1 MTVVVVV
8 DVVVVDLGESNH
20 LLVFEG
26 GKECQTLR
34 QKLKSMSAFS
44 AWFPRREEVRTH
56 QTRDVVKGFRDR
68 TCVVEGRGSLLLALH
83 LLTYSV
89 CLQAP

>member
-1 MTVVVVV
+1 MTVGVVV
-8 DVVVVDLGESNH
+8 DVVVVGLGESNH

-26 GKECQTLR
+26 GKECQTLH
-34 QKLKSMSAFS
+34 QKQKSMSAFS
-44 AWFPRREEVRTH
+44 AWGPRSEEVRIH
-56 QTRDVVKGFRDR
+56 QIRDVVKGFHDR
-68 TCVVEGRGSLLLALH
+68 TCVERRGSLLLALR

>member
-1 MTVVVVV
+1 MIVGVVV

-34 QKLKSMSAFS
+34 QKPKSMSAFS
-44 AWFPRREEVRTH
+44 AWRPRSEEVRTH
-56 QTRDVVKGFRDR
+56 QTRDVVKGFHDR
-68 TCVVEGRGSLLLALH
+68 TCVERRGSLLLALR
-83 LLTYSV
+83 LLMYSV

>member
-1 MTVVVVV
+1 MTVGVVV
-8 DVVVVDLGESNH
+8 DVVVVDPGESNH

-26 GKECQTLR
+26 GKECQTLH

-44 AWFPRREEVRTH
+44 AWCPRSEEVRTH
-56 QTRDVVKGFRDR
+56 QTRDVVKGFHDR
-68 TCVVEGRGSLLLALH
+68 TCVERRGSLLLALR

-89 CLQAP
+89 CPQAP